1 MVAGKRWQR
10 HNGIIRRLQGRDGDA
25 KKERKMGEKR
35 KRSGEGEM
43 EDFTGRERE
52 IERLMYIK

>member
-10 HNGIIRRLQGRDGDA
+10 HNGIIRRLQGRDDDA

-52 IERLMYIK
+52 RLRG